1 MRRVVIQVTRSD
13 AAVAFMLYDREVRT
27 LTLLF
32 KGRADLDG
40 VPLRPML
47 PVTIPARDGLAAAGY
62 LTRCRGTIS
71 EMVRWSW

>member
-1 MRRVVIQVTRSD
+1 MMRRVVIQVTRSD
-13 AAVAFMLYDREVRT
+13 AAVAFMLHDREVRT

-32 KGRADLDG
+32 KGCADLDG

-47 PVTIPARDGLAAAGY
+47 PVTIPARDGLTLPSYPAPPR
-62 LTRCRGTIS
+62 LIS